1 MILGVLW
8 QKLIK
13 GSCVLGVLQYT
24 DESTLG
30 SGRHGRRRAAV
41 AFHSLLVYPSWPAR
55 NRARLPT
62 AASSSLAIYISKP
75 HNRRRFSLFFS
86 LFYRRRSAP
95 PLTVAAIELPP
106 AKTTAPSSSPRSCA
120 PPRPHTPTN
129 SARSACTTIS
139 FPFSGE
145 PWPPSRLTW
154 PASSTASSCLLVA
167 PLHLR

>member
-1 MILGVLW
+1 VFKMKLVELEILKNSYFGNFSSHYMILGVLW

-86 LFYRRRSAP
+86 LFLPP
-95 PLTVAAIELPP
+95 PLSSAAHCC
-106 AKTTAPSSSPRSCA
+106 R
-120 PPRPHTPTN
+120 H
-129 SARSACTTIS
+129 
-139 FPFSGE
+139 
-145 PWPPSRLTW
+145 
-154 PASSTASSCLLVA
+154 
-167 PLHLR
+167 